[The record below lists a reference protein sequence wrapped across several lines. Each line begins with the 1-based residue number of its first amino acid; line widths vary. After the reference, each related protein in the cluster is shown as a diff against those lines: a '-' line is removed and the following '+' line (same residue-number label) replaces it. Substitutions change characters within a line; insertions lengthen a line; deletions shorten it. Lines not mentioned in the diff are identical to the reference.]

1 MVGRLD
7 LRPCAG
13 GSGAKYRWARKIC
26 KIQEF
31 RQPFLGLFIGTYS
44 TATHVEACA
53 PVSTSSPQ
61 EPKSWPTTLTLTS

>member
-13 GSGAKYRWARKIC
+13 SREKYRWARKIC
-26 KIQEF
+26 KIPEF
-31 RQPFLGLFIGTYS
+31 RQPFLGLFIGTLLLY
-44 TATHVEACA
+44 VEACA